1 MEQKK
6 TNRLIQFLG
15 GKTSYYILGL
25 IILSAI
31 AIFLVNKVSFIF
43 VPFITILLTFLPPI
57 IFAIVIYYIF
67 KPFVS
72 WVEKK
77 MSRTWAVTLIYV
89 LAILLIGV
97 LGFFGVR
104 SLVRE
109 GQELVQQFP
118 SMLDSV
124 QENFRSI
131 VGQLPFQDQ
140 LDDLANSANDLIKNT
155 LSALGDNWQEGLSG
169 LGSVFS
175 AVSATAMTLFI
186 GPVLAF
192 FLLKDTERFSQ
203 SVLKIVPPNFRD
215 DFTMLVKKSD
225 EQLSAY
231 LKGQLVSSAVLGIM
245 YWVTFLLIGLN
256 YATVMAFLVGILSIV
271 PYVGSVISFFPGL
284 IIAFQQSLLE
294 AVIFVIAWFVIQAL
308 HGNLVMPRVMGD
320 KLQLHFLTIL
330 LVVLVMGDLLGFVGV
345 LFGIP
350 IYSLL
355 KIGVQYL
362 FDRFKKRYNR
372 FFSEDKGSYE
382 TQKDRQSE

>member
-1 MEQKK
+1 MEQKRHH
-6 TNRLIQFLG
+6 RLIQFLG
-15 GKTSYYILGL
+15 GKTSYYVLGL

-43 VPFITILLTFLPPI
+43 VPFITILVSFLPPM
-57 IFAIVIYYIF
+57 IFAVIIYYIF
-67 KPFVS
+67 KPFVT

-77 MSRTWAVTLIYV
+77 ISRTWAVTLIYI
-89 LAILLIGV
+89 LAVLLIGV
-97 LGFFGVR
+97 LGFFGIR
-104 SLVRE
+104 SLVQE
-109 GQELVQQFP
+109 GQEFVEQFP

-124 QENFRSI
+124 QENFRAI

-140 LDDLANSANDLIKNT
+140 LDELASSANDLIQST
-155 LSALGDNWQEGLSG
+155 LSALGDNWQKGLSG

-192 FLLKDTERFSQ
+192 FLLKDTEKFSE
-203 SVLKIVPPNFRD
+203 SVLKIVPPNFRE
-215 DFTMLVKKSD
+215 DFKMLVKKSD

-231 LKGQLVSSAVLGIM
+231 LKGQLVSSAVLGLM
-245 YWVTFLLIGLN
+245 YWGTFLLIGLN
-256 YATVMAFLVGILSIV
+256 YATVMAFLVGLLSLV
-271 PYVGSVISFFPGL
+271 PYIGSFITFFPGL
-284 IIAFQQSLLE
+284 IIAFQQSFLE
-294 AVIFVIAWFVIQAL
+294 AVIFVVAWFVIQAL
-308 HGNLVMPRVMGD
+308 HGNFVMPQVMGD

-355 KIGVQYL
+355 KIGVQYI
-362 FDRFKKRYNR
+362 FERFKRRYNR

-382 TQKDRQSE
+382 TQEDKQSE

>member
-15 GKTSYYILGL
+15 GKTSYYVLGL

-231 LKGQLVSSAVLGIM
+231 LKGQLVSSAILGIM

-256 YATVMAFLVGILSIV
+256 YATVMAFLVGIL
-271 PYVGSVISFFPGL
+271 
-284 IIAFQQSLLE
+284 
-294 AVIFVIAWFVIQAL
+294 
-308 HGNLVMPRVMGD
+308 
-320 KLQLHFLTIL
+320 
-330 LVVLVMGDLLGFVGV
+330 
-345 LFGIP
+345 
-350 IYSLL
+350 
-355 KIGVQYL
+355 
-362 FDRFKKRYNR
+362 
-372 FFSEDKGSYE
+372 
-382 TQKDRQSE
+382 